1 MKQLPG
7 SLIFLLVI
15 AFMTGPVYPGRS
27 QKPAEKILQQLSD
40 KLNSCQTISYQY
52 FRGSHY
58 FSEDYHNETAASTF
72 IDFQSTDTILGFKFQ
87 FDTEEQGFIFNGT
100 ESFQLNKKEKTLKT
114 NNKPT
119 LDDFA
124 STSFW
129 VNSLVTLE
137 KVLPVL
143 IADKTLEK
151 TLADTLIGPKH
162 FHLIS
167 FVLQNKTISGLGSFS
182 PITLKRAFLYR
193 LILDK
198 ETLLPLQV
206 IQTNDAEPADYM
218 LTAFSDV
225 QINGAAPTE
234 LSWYPSTYS
243 KTYQPAPDEK
253 ILVPIEKNTLAPDW
267 QLPWADTHDS
277 IALHDLKGKVILLEF
292 WMKNCGHCIAAVPGL
307 NALAEKYKTKKFEL
321 IGINAHDS
329 KEGIQNFYQRTKP
342 NFKTAIDH
350 MNVTLNYGIQG
361 FPTVVLLDKK
371 GVVLYAGSYD
381 QELLDT
387 LIIKALK

>member
-1 MKQLPG
+1 MQYHSILSIIPF
-7 SLIFLLVI
+7 II
-15 AFMTGPVYPGRS
+15 AFITGAVSPGNA
-27 QKPAEKILQQLSD
+27 QKPADQLLQQLSD
-40 KLNSCQTISYQY
+40 KLNNCQTISYHY
-52 FRGSHY
+52 FRGNHY
-58 FSEDYHNETAASTF
+58 FSEDYHYETAANTF
-72 IDFQSTDTILGFKFQ
+72 IDFQSENTILGFKFQ
-87 FDTEEQGFIFNGT
+87 LENEEVGLIYNGT

-114 NNKPT
+114 NNKPS

-129 VNSLVTLE
+129 VNSLVTLQ

-151 TLADTLIGPKH
+151 TLADTLIGLKH
-162 FHLIS
+162 FHLLS

-206 IQTNDAEPADYM
+206 IQTNDAAPADYM
-218 LTAFSDV
+218 LTSFSDV

-243 KTYQPAPDEK
+243 NTYQPALDEK

-267 QLPWADTHDS
+267 QLPWADTNDS
-277 IALHDLKGKVILLEF
+277 IALHQLKGKVVMLEF
-292 WMKNCGHCIAAVPGL
+292 WMKNCGHCIEAVPAL
-307 NALAEKYKTKKFEL
+307 NALAEKYKNKKFEL

-329 KEGIQNFYQRTKP
+329 KENIQAFYQRTKP

-350 MNVTLNYGIQG
+350 MKVTLNYGIQG

-371 GVVLYAGSYD
+371 GVVLYAGGYD
-381 QELLDT
+381 QELLET
-387 LIIKALK
+387 LIFKALK